1 MPPTNTD
8 DGFAARLAVFYA
20 GQFVALGVYMPFL
33 PVWLAAKGLDAASI
47 GVVLAAPM
55 IVRVI
60 ALPAITTF
68 ADRRGGLRE
77 MLRLTAFASP
87 VGFIILGLAEGFPLI
102 LLAMLIA
109 SATFISTFPLAD
121 AYALK
126 GLPSR
131 GRAYGSVRLWG
142 SAAFIAGSLG
152 AGLLLDRLA
161 HEHLVWVLATVYVV
175 AALAALGLKP
185 TGAQSEQG
193 GNLGAQRP
201 GFRSVAFFGTIAAA
215 SLIQAS
221 HAVYYG
227 FSTLQWSSAGLDG
240 TAIGALWSLAVVA
253 EIVLFALSGR
263 FPRWLG
269 PMRLLALGATGAT
282 LRWAGMALDPPAV
295 ALPVLQCLHA
305 LSFGATHLG
314 AVQAVARIARVETTA
329 TAQGY
334 LASALGT
341 VMAAATGL
349 AGVLYGA
356 FGAGA
361 YVAMAAIA
369 LTGGACVLVAA
380 GVTVGGKTTE

>member
-1 MPPTNTD
+1 MPPTNT

-20 GQFVALGVYMPFL
+20 GQSVALGVYMPFL
-33 PVWLAAKGLDAASI
+33 PVWLAAKGLDSASI

-55 IVRVI
+55 IVRLI

-68 ADRRGGLRE
+68 ADRRGALRE
-77 MLRLTAFASP
+77 MLMLTAVATP
-87 VGFIILGLAEGFPLI
+87 VGFFLLGLAEGFPLI

-109 SATFISTFPLAD
+109 SATFTSTFPLAD

-126 GLPSR
+126 GLASR
-131 GRAYGSVRLWG
+131 GRAYGPVRLWG
-142 SAAFIAGSLG
+142 SAAFIVGSLG

-161 HEHLVWVLATVYVV
+161 REHLIWVLTTVYVV

-185 TGAQSEQG
+185 TGAQSPQG
-193 GNLGAQRP
+193 GSRGAHRP
-201 GFRSVAFFGTIAAA
+201 GFRSRAFFGTIAAA

-227 FSTLQWSSAGLDG
+227 FSTLQWSGAGLDG

-263 FPRWLG
+263 FPRWLSPLG
-269 PMRLLALGATGAT
+269 LLALGAVGAS
-282 LRWAGMALDPPAV
+282 LRWVGMALDPPAA
-295 ALPVLQCLHA
+295 ALPLLQCLHA

-314 AVQAVARIARVETTA
+314 AVQALARMAPQATAA

-334 LASALGT
+334 LAIALGT
-341 VMAAATGL
+341 VMAAATGI

-356 FGAGA
+356 FGSGA

-369 LTGGACVLVAA
+369 LAGGACVLTAA
-380 GVTVGGKTTE
+380 GVTVGEKTTE